1 MDSGFPQ
8 VDDLMQSGNGALSR
22 RSFLRL
28 GVATSGAVALGAASA
43 HAASTSPII
52 VAQAASA
59 KRTDV
64 TMVLEERIESLDPH
78 DHNGISAY
86 LLFKNIFDGLVDRDS
101 TGKIVPAL
109 ATEWKV
115 IQPTVWEFKLRRG
128 VTFSNGEPWNARAA
142 KASIDRLV
150 STANWGTK
158 RQNPLWRNL
167 DRGEVVDDSTV
178 RLVTKAP
185 MGAILS
191 NLTLGAMMPESIARK
206 HLTDAITDQ
215 AEIVGTGPYRMTRWA
230 PGQTAVVESN
240 PTYWGATK
248 PKLRRVTVNTIVET
262 ATRIAG
268 LQAGDADISWAL
280 GPVQAV
286 NQLKANPNLQV
297 SSIDTLRIMWMAF
310 SHKRKPF
317 TDPAMREAAQR
328 AVNFEVISR
337 TVLVGEGKTC
347 RCVIAPG
354 TFGALNDLDPKV
366 NSFNPARSGE
376 LLRAAGFAAGD
387 GPPVRFV
394 APIGSPQQVLEAITD
409 QLTAVGFKAK
419 LELME
424 VGDYIK
430 VRNSGECDL
439 FANGFTAIT
448 GDAEFILPAMYY
460 CGQSR
465 SGYCN
470 KDVDKLLDQA
480 AAETDQGKRLDLY
493 RRATELVWSERADLW
508 HYPMSLH
515 VGAKKGLTGLNVRPD
530 NLLPF
535 QDLDWQG

>member
-1 MDSGFPQ
+1 MDRDSLQ
-8 VDDLMQSGNGALSR
+8 IDDLMQSGNGALSR
-22 RSFLRL
+22 RNFLRL
-28 GVATSGAVALGAASA
+28 GAATTGVVAFGAASA
-43 HAASTSPII
+43 HAASTSPTI

-101 TGKIVPAL
+101 AGKIVPAL

-128 VTFSNGEPWNARAA
+128 VTFSNGEPWNSRAA

-167 DRGEVVDDSTV
+167 DRGEVIDDYTV
-178 RLVTKAP
+178 RLITKAP

-206 HLTDAITDQ
+206 HIADAITDQ

-230 PGQTAVVESN
+230 PGQSAVVESN
-240 PTYWGATK
+240 PTYWGPTK

-286 NQLKANPNLQV
+286 NQLKTNANLQV
-297 SSIDTLRIMWMAF
+297 SSIDTLRIMWIAF

-328 AVNFEVISR
+328 AVNFDVISR

-366 NSFNPARSGE
+366 NSFNAARSGE

-409 QLTAVGFKAK
+409 QLTTVGFKAK

-480 AAETDQGKRLDLY
+480 AAETDQGRRLDLY